1 MLRVALTACETLPD
15 YEMSIRRGGAE
26 PLVVSAGDPAAI
38 LRECHGLVLSGG
50 GDVDPT
56 LYGEAPHPSYQ
67 PADAGRDAFEQA
79 LIREATRRDRPIL
92 AICRGLQILNVTRGG
107 SLWQDVETMIPHSLP
122 HRPHARY
129 PDPRSTRPDAIAHS
143 LQIATGSALAEL
155 LGTRGA
161 EVNSR
166 HHQSVKVVGTG
177 LVVSAWS
184 ADRVVEAVEDPTMR
198 FCLGVQWHPENF
210 WRTGEFR
217 TLFDGFV
224 RAVDLSER
232 TGR

>member
-1 MLRVALTACETLPD
+1 MLRVALTACESLPD

-26 PLVVSAGDPAAI
+26 PVVVAAGDPAMI

-50 GDVDPT
+50 DDVDPG
-56 LYGEAPHPSYQ
+56 LYGEAPHESSR
-67 PADAGRDAFEQA
+67 PADPARDTFEQA
-79 LIREATRRDRPIL
+79 LVREATRRNRPL
-92 AICRGLQILNVTRGG
+92 FAICRGLQILNVTRGG
-107 SLWQDVETMIPHSLP
+107 SLWQDIATMIPHALP
-122 HRPHARY
+122 HRPHDRY
-129 PDPRSTRPDAIAHS
+129 PDARSLKSDAIAHS
-143 LQIATGSALAEL
+143 LQIATGSLLAEL
-155 LGTRGA
+155 LGTRGT

-166 HHQSVKVVGTG
+166 HHQSIKVVGAG

-184 ADRVVEAVEDPTMR
+184 ADRVVEAVEDPAMR

-224 RAVDLSER
+224 RAVDAGER
-232 TGR
+232 GGR